1 MVSSLIE
8 INKLAMKIYSS
19 NYTQTSICN
28 PIPDKLWAT
37 VFILNMYK
45 TNIKEHFVI
54 VVIEELIKI
63 RSVGKTSS
71 GTEGKDDDN
80 AFMAVL

>member
-1 MVSSLIE
+1 
-8 INKLAMKIYSS
+8 
-19 NYTQTSICN
+19 
-28 PIPDKLWAT
+28 
-37 VFILNMYK
+37 MYK

-54 VVIEELIKI
+54 ELIKI
-63 RSVGKTSS
+63 RSVGSKTSS

>member
-1 MVSSLIE
+1 
-8 INKLAMKIYSS
+8 
-19 NYTQTSICN
+19 
-28 PIPDKLWAT
+28 
-37 VFILNMYK
+37 MYK
-45 TNIKEHFVI
+45 TNIKEYFVI